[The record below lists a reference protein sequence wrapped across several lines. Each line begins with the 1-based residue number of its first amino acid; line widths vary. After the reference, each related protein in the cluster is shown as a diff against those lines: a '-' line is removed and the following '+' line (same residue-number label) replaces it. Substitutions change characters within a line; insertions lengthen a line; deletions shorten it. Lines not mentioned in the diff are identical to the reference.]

1 MAALDYGMALARG
14 LVAPQKELQEEIK
27 KLAGTAFK
35 SDDWWNKQLD
45 RQIKEGIRQYET
57 GTEYKTKSGEYVL
70 GKRIQYREQNFP
82 FGTGTMQTAYTA
94 PKDAVITGYS
104 QGSWWG
110 SPSTPQ
116 YDRRSVQV
124 LGPDT
129 KDLTTGQL
137 KAIQTQAE
145 QSADKIKRDARLAKS
160 KTKRGARGSGGL
172 LGKSTQQDKG
182 LSAKLPE
189 LGSMGLGIEKTYL
202 G

>member
-1 MAALDYGMALARG
+1 MAALDYGMALSRG
-14 LVAPQKELQEEIK
+14 LIAPQKELQAEIK

-45 RQIKEGIRQYET
+45 RQIKQGISET
-57 GTEYKTKSGEYVL
+57 KTKEQYLKYNVGPMQSGTSWADVGGGGFNVMNPTPNAVSTGIFGYNAGPTKRTVEY
-70 GKRIQYREQNFP
+70 QEQ
-82 FGTGTMQTAYTA
+82 
-94 PKDAVITGYS
+94 
-104 QGSWWG
+104 
-110 SPSTPQ
+110 
-116 YDRRSVQV
+116 
-124 LGPDT
+124 
-129 KDLTTGQL
+129 KDLTAGQL

-145 QSADKIKRDARLAKS
+145 QSADKVKREARLAKS

>member
-14 LVAPQKELQEEIK
+14 LIAPQKELQAEIK

-35 SDDWWNKQLD
+35 SEDWWNKQLD
-45 RQIKEGIRQYET
+45 RQIKEGISETKTRVETLNGGTFSRFGVAEVPTNIFGMNSAPTNIFGINSAPQTRAVQYQEQRDLT
-57 GTEYKTKSGEYVL
+57 SGE
-70 GKRIQYREQNFP
+70 
-82 FGTGTMQTAYTA
+82 
-94 PKDAVITGYS
+94 
-104 QGSWWG
+104 
-110 SPSTPQ
+110 
-116 YDRRSVQV
+116 
-124 LGPDT
+124 
-129 KDLTTGQL
+129 L

-145 QSADKIKRDARLAKS
+145 QSADKIKRDARLAKN

>member
-1 MAALDYGMALARG
+1 MAALDYGMALSRG
-14 LVAPQKELQEEIK
+14 LIAPQKELQAEIK

-45 RQIKEGIRQYET
+45 RQIKEGISET
-57 GTEYKTKSGEYVL
+57 KTKQQYLKYNVGPMSSGTSWADVGSGGGFWNTTPNAVSNTPYGYGAGPTSRTVQYQEQRDLTSGE
-70 GKRIQYREQNFP
+70 
-82 FGTGTMQTAYTA
+82 
-94 PKDAVITGYS
+94 
-104 QGSWWG
+104 
-110 SPSTPQ
+110 
-116 YDRRSVQV
+116 
-124 LGPDT
+124 
-129 KDLTTGQL
+129 L

-145 QSADKIKRDARLAKS
+145 QSADKIKRDARLAKN